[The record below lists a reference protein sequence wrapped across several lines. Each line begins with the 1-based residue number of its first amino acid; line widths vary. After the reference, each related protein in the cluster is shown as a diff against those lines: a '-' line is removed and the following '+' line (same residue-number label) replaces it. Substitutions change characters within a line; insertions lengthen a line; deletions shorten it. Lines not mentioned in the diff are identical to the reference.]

1 MKTKVFE
8 SISGLELI
16 VKSRKSAVIFE
27 LDPEQNLEDNYL
39 LFEFQP
45 NDFSELITYL
55 ETISNESW
63 SNVTPKEATSS
74 GSDYWEYYDKELDNN
89 GYLSLKKNALQI
101 GKPFPTSTK
110 LYQFNKRKM
119 EAFLFDTNK
128 EREGVQL

>member
-1 MKTKVFE
+1 MKTKAFE

-27 LDPEQNLEDNYL
+27 LHEEQNSPEEKSLFQFTEDGFN
-39 LFEFQP
+39 
-45 NDFSELITYL
+45 ELISYL

-63 SNVTPKEATSS
+63 NNVTPKEATSS
-74 GSDYWEYYDKELDNN
+74 GSDYWEYYDRELDNN
-89 GYLSLKKNALQI
+89 GFLSLCKNGLQVR
-101 GKPFPTSTK
+101 KPFSTSTK

-119 EAFLFDTNK
+119 EAFLFDANK